1 MKQKDCNTKS
11 KKYVHLTERDRYK
24 IEGLLQGKKDVEEI
38 SIILGRDRSTIY
50 REINRG
56 TIVRVQNDF
65 CEEGEYRANSAQAD
79 YDKQGKNKERS
90 LKIGKDKDLEAYIR
104 IKLIKERF
112 SPDAI
117 IGQIK
122 LKGLKFDG
130 IITTKTLYNYID
142 AGFFAGISNKN
153 LWQKR
158 NKKKRGYKTVS
169 RVNTNNKDCRSIEDR
184 PKKVDNRVEYGHWE
198 GDTVKGPMGTKV
210 GLFTLTERK
219 TREEIIIKIYEGTQ
233 EAIRESIDGL
243 ETRYGAGF
251 KAKFKSV
258 TFDNGVEFLGWK
270 SLEISILKP
279 EERRTMIYFAHSYSS
294 WERGTNENQNR
305 MIRRFV
311 PKGTN
316 IADYSHAD
324 IQEIEDWMNNYPRRI
339 LGYKTANQVAEECLQ
354 SDSFGK
360 RSKVVAL

>member
-1 MKQKDCNTKS
+1 MKPKDCNTKS

-24 IEGLLQGKKDVEEI
+24 LEGLLAGKKDVEEI
-38 SIILGRDRSTIY
+38 SIIMRRDRSTIY

-79 YDKQGKNKERS
+79 YDRQGQNKERS

-122 LKGLKFDG
+122 LKGLEFKG
-130 IITTKTLYNYID
+130 IMTTKTLYNYID
-142 AGFFAGISNKN
+142 SGFFAGISNKN

-158 NKKKRGYKTVS
+158 DKKKRGYKTVS
-169 RVNTNNKDCRSIEDR
+169 RINTKNKDCRSIEER
-184 PKKVDNRVEYGHWE
+184 PKKINNRVEYGHWE
-198 GDTVKGPMGTKV
+198 GDTVKGAMGTKV
-210 GLFTLTERK
+210 SLFTLTERK
-219 TREEIIIKIYEGTQ
+219 TREEIIIKICEGTQ
-233 EAIRESIDGL
+233 EAIRESIDRL

-311 PKGTN
+311 PKGVN
-316 IADYSHAD
+316 IADYSHQD
-324 IQEIEDWMNNYPRRI
+324 IQEIEDWMNNYPRKI
-339 LGYKTANQVAEECLQ
+339 LGYKTANQVAGECLR
-354 SDSFGK
+354 SDSFWK

>member
-1 MKQKDCNTKS
+1 MKQKDCSTKS

-24 IEGLLQGKKDVEEI
+24 LEGLLACKKDVEEI
-38 SIILGRDRSTIY
+38 SVIMRRDRSTIY
-50 REINRG
+50 REIIRG
-56 TIVRVQNDF
+56 TIVRIQNDF
-65 CEEGEYRANSAQAD
+65 CEGGEYRANSAQAD
-79 YDKQGKNKERS
+79 YEKQGRNKERS
-90 LKIGKDKDLEAYIR
+90 LKIGKDKELEAYIR
-104 IKLIKERF
+104 VKLVKERY

-122 LKGLKFDG
+122 AEGLEFER

-142 AGFFAGISNKN
+142 AGFFAGVSNKN
-153 LWQKR
+153 LWEKR
-158 NKKKRGYKTVS
+158 KKKKRGYKTVT
-169 RVNTNNKDCRSIEDR
+169 RVNTKNRDCRSIEDR
-184 PKKVDNRVEYGHWE
+184 PKKIDNRVEYGHWE
-198 GDTVKGPMGTKV
+198 GDTVKGRMGTKA

-219 TREEIIIKIYEGTQ
+219 TREEIIIKICAGTQ

-243 ETRYGAGF
+243 ETKYGAGF
-251 KAKFKSV
+251 KTKFKSV

-270 SLEISILKP
+270 SLEISLLKP

-311 PKGTN
+311 PKGVD
-316 IADYSHAD
+316 IADYSEAD
-324 IQEIEDWMNNYPRRI
+324 IQEIEDWMNNYPRKI
-339 LGYKTANQVAEECLQ
+339 LGYKTANQVAQECLQ

>member
-1 MKQKDCNTKS
+1 MKPKDCNTKR
-11 KKYVHLTERDRYK
+11 KKYVHLSERERYK
-24 IEGLLQGKKDVEEI
+24 IEGLLEGKKKVEEI
-38 SIILGRDRSTIY
+38 SIILRRDRSTIY
-50 REINRG
+50 REIERG
-56 TIVRVQNDF
+56 TVKRIQYDLS
-65 CEEGEYRANSAQAD
+65 EKEQYRANAAQAD
-79 YDKQGKNKERS
+79 YEKQGRNKERS
-90 LKIGKDKDLEAYIR
+90 LKIGKDKELEAYIR
-104 IKLIKERF
+104 NKLIQDRF

-117 IGQIK
+117 VGQIK
-122 LKGLKFDG
+122 AEGLEFKGS
-130 IITTKTLYNYID
+130 ITTKTLYNYID
-142 AGFFAGISNKN
+142 AGIFFGISNKD

-169 RVNTNNKDCRSIEDR
+169 RVNTKNKDCRSIEDR
-184 PKKVDNRVEYGHWE
+184 PKKINNRLEYGHWE
-198 GDTVKGPMGTKV
+198 GDTVKGPQGAKA

-219 TREEIIIKIYEGTQ
+219 TREEIIIKICDGTQ

-243 ETRYGAGF
+243 ETRYGAEF

-279 EERRTMIYFAHSYSS
+279 EERRTMVYFAHSYSS

-311 PKGTN
+311 PKGVN
-316 IADYSHAD
+316 IASFSDED
-324 IQEIEDWMNNYPRRI
+324 IQEIEDWMNNYPRKI
-339 LGYKTANQVAEECLQ
+339 LGYKTAKQMAEECLQ
-354 SDSFGK
+354 SDNFGK